1 MTSTAT
7 RTCRPRQPTL
17 PAQRLGDAPAVAQPA
32 GLCKPGPSAEA
43 AATTPVRSTLTR
55 HHVDLVESGSSAVYS
70 RDHQPLG
77 TVEQIFGGPDTA
89 APQWLTIATG
99 AVTDRTT
106 LVPLTGAWLDT
117 SDVIIAYTAH
127 QLRDAP
133 TVGAED
139 DLTGVDAARAS
150 AYYAHPDHDPAHS

>member
-1 MTSTAT
+1 M
-7 RTCRPRQPTL
+7 
-17 PAQRLGDAPAVAQPA
+17 
-32 GLCKPGPSAEA
+32 
-43 AATTPVRSTLTR
+43 RSTLTR

-77 TVEQIFGGPDTA
+77 MVEQIFGGPDTA
-89 APQWLTIATG
+89 APQWLTIATS

-117 SDVIIAYTAH
+117 SDVIIAYTAD

-133 TVGAED
+133 TLGTED
-139 DLTGVDAARAS
+139 DLTGVDAALAS
-150 AYYAHPDHDPAHS
+150 ACYAQPDHHPARS